1 MDEKSLRAVLAVIPT
16 MLLVIC
22 VVAAFAV
29 QGWDTQATLF
39 AESPEETLE
48 RIIPF
53 DLKGGAEESLF
64 EVTGYERSED
74 GSTFTLGVL
83 LHSPLN
89 VSMKVEK
96 LSAGVLVGNSTG
108 TLNLPNVV
116 EIPPRGSK
124 NVTLEGSLPEKEAQM
139 PFSFVLSNMTMGLNV
154 SGIVLELSDSGL
166 GGAVW

>member
-1 MDEKSLRAVLAVIPT
+1 MEEKSLRAVLAAIPT

-22 VVAAFAV
+22 MVAAFAL

-53 DLKGGAEESLF
+53 DLKGGAGKGLF
-64 EVTGYERSED
+64 EVTGYELSED
-74 GSTFTLGVL
+74 GSRFTLGAL

-108 TLNLPNVV
+108 TLTVPNVI

-124 NVTLEGSLPEKEAQM
+124 NVTLEGSLPEEEAEV
-139 PFSFVLSNMTMGLNV
+139 PLPFVLSNTTMRLNV
-154 SGIVLELSDSGL
+154 SGIVLELSDD
-166 GGAVW
+166 V